1 MKSTKLHKVLYWLG
15 PLLTL
20 IATGLVAFIL
30 FALASYGPPGDLSLD
45 PIFSLFFIPS
55 AIGIWEQVYIFL
67 AIYKGRPAGKFLLTA
82 HVVLSILAGVVF
94 GLGVG
99 FLLISQTGYESE
111 ASSAMGSYILAACI
125 GVFCISPYAAL
136 PFYYRVKLKNS

>member
-1 MKSTKLHKVLYWLG
+1 MLS
-15 PLLTL
+15 LT
-20 IATGLVAFIL
+20 ATGLVTYIL
-30 FALASYGPPGDLSLD
+30 FALASLGPPGDLSLD

-67 AIYKGRPAGKFLLTA
+67 AIYKGRPAGKFLLAA